1 MIAFLLNLLLAV
13 LWASVNGSFTP
24 PDLLVGFVVGF
35 LALRLLRMAGA
46 ERYAAKAPRAVVFAA
61 FFVWELVLSN
71 VQVAWEVLTPG
82 VRRCPGVVA
91 VPLTARTD
99 AEITLLATVITL
111 TPGTLS
117 LDISDDRS
125 TLYVHA
131 LFAEDP
137 DELRQRIRDGFE
149 RRVLELLR

>member
-1 MIAFLLNLLLAV
+1 MTAFLLNLLLAL
-13 LWASVNGSFTP
+13 LWAAINGSMAG

-35 LALRLLRMAGA
+35 LALRLLRVAGA
-46 ERYAAKAPRAVVFAA
+46 EKYVAKLPHSLVFAGY
-61 FFVWELVLSN
+61 FLWELVLAN

-82 VRRCPGVVA
+82 VRRRPGVIA
-91 VPLTARTD
+91 VPLRASTD

-117 LDISDDRS
+117 LDVSDDRS

-131 LFAEDP
+131 LFADDP
-137 DELRQRIRDGFE
+137 EGLRRQIRDGFE
-149 RRVLELLR
+149 QRVLELLR